1 MSAILLSTERI
12 PRLKSAAF
20 FRPRH
25 VYPPGLGNHRLDDFT
40 AAQAPRADIDP
51 LDLSRGK
58 LGLDPLQVGFESALG
73 FIVRMT
79 DMKADHWFF
88 PTYRALLGHIVPPLT
103 LFYWGSKP
111 CVLKQR
117 KL

>member
-1 MSAILLSTERI
+1 
-12 PRLKSAAF
+12 
-20 FRPRH
+20 
-25 VYPPGLGNHRLDDFT
+25 
-40 AAQAPRADIDP
+40 
-51 LDLSRGK
+51 
-58 LGLDPLQVGFESALG
+58 
-73 FIVRMT
+73 MT

-117 KL
+117 KLHYPFQGKMASLCALTIRAGCT

>member
-1 MSAILLSTERI
+1 
-12 PRLKSAAF
+12 
-20 FRPRH
+20 
-25 VYPPGLGNHRLDDFT
+25 
-40 AAQAPRADIDP
+40 
-51 LDLSRGK
+51 
-58 LGLDPLQVGFESALG
+58 
-73 FIVRMT
+73 MT